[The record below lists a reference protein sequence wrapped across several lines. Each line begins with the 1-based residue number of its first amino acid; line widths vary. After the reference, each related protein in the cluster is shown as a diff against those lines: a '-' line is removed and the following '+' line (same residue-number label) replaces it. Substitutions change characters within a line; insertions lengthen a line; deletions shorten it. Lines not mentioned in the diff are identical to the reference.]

1 MENKHEMDD
10 RAFDAAMGNDAFRE
24 LMKRIESSNAGQEN
38 YARKQYRMTQITAIA
53 SVLIL
58 LIVCYTASVFI
69 PKVNVTYQNME
80 LIMED
85 MKIITSELAEAD
97 LDQMIED
104 VDRLAVDSQKNIN
117 DAMKKVNDIDIDSL
131 NAAIKNLS
139 DVVEPFANFFNK
151 FR

>member
-10 RAFDAAMGNDAFRE
+10 KAFEAAAGNDAFRE
-24 LMKRIESSNAGQEN
+24 LMKRIESSNAGQED

-58 LIVCYTASVFI
+58 VIVCYTASVFI